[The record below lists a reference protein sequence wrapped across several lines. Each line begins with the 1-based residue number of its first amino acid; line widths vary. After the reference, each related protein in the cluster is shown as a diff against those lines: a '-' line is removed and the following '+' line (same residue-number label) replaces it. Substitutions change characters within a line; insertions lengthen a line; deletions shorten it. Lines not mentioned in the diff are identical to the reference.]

1 MDKIVLDTNILID
14 HVHGHARW
22 LDGLLEKGNIKLIVP
37 TIVIAEYHTAQEL
50 ETAEGKRS
58 SSLYLSAFS
67 VQDFTQPIAEILG
80 TLLRKKCYAPGAS
93 MADLMVAA
101 TALHLDAHLA
111 TRNTVHF
118 RRIPGM
124 RFYLPKEE

>member
-1 MDKIVLDTNILID
+1 MDKIILDTDILID

-22 LDGLLEKGNIKLIVP
+22 LDRLLEKRKIKLIVP

-67 VQDFTQPIAEILG
+67 IQDFTQPIAEILG
-80 TLLRKKCYAPGAS
+80 TLLRNKCYAPGAS
-93 MADLMVAA
+93 MADLMVAS
-101 TALHLDAHLA
+101 TALHLDAPLA

-118 RRIPGM
+118 RGIPGLQL
-124 RFYLPKEE
+124 FHPKEE